1 MMDVQSA
8 LFYAFSAVMLFASF
22 RVITARNPVHAALYL
37 VLAFFQAS
45 GIWMLLKAEFLSIAL
60 VLVYVGAV
68 MVLFLFVVMMLDINI
83 DSIRQGFW
91 KHFPLAAMVGAVIA
105 LELAAVLLGGFR
117 ISEPRQQVAAQLIA
131 PAAVTAVAPVDVASM
146 TVDAASAVMPAASAA
161 DVGHVVVAQP
171 SNTKD
176 LGVLLYTEY
185 LYPVQVAALILL
197 VALIA
202 AIALTLRARKDS
214 KFQNAGDQVRVKA
227 RDRVE
232 LVKMDA
238 VKPTPAAPAAEEKQP

>member
-22 RVITARNPVHAALYL
+22 RVITSRNPVHAALYL

-45 GIWMLLKAEFLSIAL
+45 GIWMLLKAEFLSITL

-68 MVLFLFVVMMLDINI
+68 MVLFLFVVMMLDINM

-91 KHFPLAAMVGAVIA
+91 KHFPLAATVGAVIA

-117 ISEPRQQVAAQLIA
+117 ISEPRQPVAAQVIS
-131 PAAVTAVAPVDVASM
+131 PAAVTAVAPVDM
-146 TVDAASAVMPAASAA
+146 ASAA
-161 DVGHVVVAQP
+161 DVGHVVVAQV
-171 SNTKD
+171 SNTKA
-176 LGVLLYTEY
+176 LGILLYTEY

-214 KFQNAGDQVRVKA
+214 KFQNASEQARVKA
-227 RDRVE
+227 HDRVT

-238 VKPTPAAPAAEEKQP
+238 VKPETQE

>member
-1 MMDVQSA
+1 MMDAQSA
-8 LFYAFSAVMLFASF
+8 LFYVFSAVMLFASF

-45 GIWMLLKAEFLSIAL
+45 GIWMLLEAEFLSITL

-83 DSIRQGFW
+83 DTIRQGFW
-91 KHFPLAAMVGAVIA
+91 NHFPLAATVGAVIA

-117 ISEPRQQVAAQLIA
+117 VSVPHTPQL
-131 PAAVTAVAPVDVASM
+131 PAMVTPLA
-146 TVDAASAVMPAASAA
+146 VDAASSAVA
-161 DVGHVVVAQP
+161 VGHMVVTEV
-171 SNTKD
+171 SNTKA

-202 AIALTLRARKDS
+202 AIALTLRERKDT
-214 KFQNAGDQVRVKA
+214 KAQNPADQVRVKA
-227 RDRVE
+227 RDRVS
-232 LVKMDA
+232 LVKMA
-238 VKPTPAAPAAEEKQP
+238 PVKPDLPPATEPEKSA